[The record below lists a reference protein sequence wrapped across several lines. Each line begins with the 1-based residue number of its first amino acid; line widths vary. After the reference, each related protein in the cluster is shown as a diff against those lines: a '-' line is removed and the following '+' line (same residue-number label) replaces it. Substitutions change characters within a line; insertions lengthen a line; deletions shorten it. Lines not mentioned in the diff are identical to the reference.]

1 MALLSCDF
9 FAETLEV
16 GTSMTVVLP
25 QQTAEQIGVA
35 SVADTP
41 AHGFPLLY
49 LLHGLSDDH
58 TAWLRYTSI
67 ERYATARGLA
77 VVMPAVHRSFY
88 ADEKHGHAYWQFVSA
103 ELPQVVRSFFRVSE
117 RPQDTFVAGLSM
129 GGYGALKL
137 GLSHPERFGAVASLS
152 GVADVRTLGD
162 RLERAELVDRV
173 FGGEFTADDDLFEL
187 LAATEPGSVPPLYIA
202 CGTEEDR
209 LMPANVRL
217 ADAARARGVA
227 VITDFRPGVH
237 EWGLWDDVI
246 QDVIGW
252 LPLRA

>member
-1 MALLSCDF
+1 
-9 FAETLEV
+9 
-16 GTSMTVVLP
+16 
-25 QQTAEQIGVA
+25 
-35 SVADTP
+35 
-41 AHGFPLLY
+41 
-49 LLHGLSDDH
+49 
-58 TAWLRYTSI
+58 
-67 ERYATARGLA
+67 
-77 VVMPAVHRSFY
+77 
-88 ADEKHGHAYWQFVSA
+88 
-103 ELPQVVRSFFRVSE
+103 
-117 RPQDTFVAGLSM
+117 
-129 GGYGALKL
+129 
-137 GLSHPERFGAVASLS
+137 
-152 GVADVRTLGD
+152 VRTLGD

-227 VITDFRPGVH
+227 VTTDFRPGVH

-246 QDVIGW
+246 QDVIAW

>member
-1 MALLSCDF
+1 
-9 FAETLEV
+9 
-16 GTSMTVVLP
+16 
-25 QQTAEQIGVA
+25 
-35 SVADTP
+35 
-41 AHGFPLLY
+41 
-49 LLHGLSDDH
+49 
-58 TAWLRYTSI
+58 
-67 ERYATARGLA
+67 
-77 VVMPAVHRSFY
+77 
-88 ADEKHGHAYWQFVSA
+88 
-103 ELPQVVRSFFRVSE
+103 
-117 RPQDTFVAGLSM
+117 LSM
-129 GGYGALKL
+129 GGYGGLKL

-173 FGGEFTADDDLFEL
+173 FGGKFTADDDLFEL

-227 VITDFRPGVH
+227 VTTDFRPGVH
-237 EWGLWDDVI
+237 EWGLWDDMI
-246 QDVIGW
+246 QDVIAW